1 MFARVKES
9 RNGDYLQIV
18 QNYRDSGKVH
28 QRMVLYVGH
37 YDSLE
42 HALKIMPR
50 DVSAWRRRATTSEKK
65 YDAMYGHRAG
75 PTDKYGEEL
84 RRRAERERRE
94 AEGLALR
101 LDALRR
107 LVKEYPGVVER
118 DRARA
123 ERRRQRVN
131 EAFTKRRAALRVVT
145 NKEGERRRNAG
156 SFPELRP

>member
-1 MFARVKES
+1 LFARVKGS

-37 YDSLE
+37 YDSLD
-42 HALKIMPR
+42 HALERMPG
-50 DVSAWRRRATTSEKK
+50 DVSRMRRRATTSEKR

-84 RRRAERERRE
+84 RRRAERERSA

-101 LDALRR
+101 LGALRR
-107 LVKEYPGVVER
+107 LVKEYPSVLER

-123 ERRRQRVN
+123 ERRRQRMN
-131 EAFTKRRAALRVVT
+131 WAFAKRWEALRRSDQQR
-145 NKEGERRRNAG
+145 G
-156 SFPELRP
+156 